1 MQTDRLV
8 VTKSRSMPQL
18 TIPGTRTLQMDPR
31 SSKRKPVM
39 QAHCSEQPVAVLN
52 SSKTGT
58 SVSEK
63 ENKTGQAIYQGA
75 ILLVILLFLLSFWS
89 C

>member
-1 MQTDRLV
+1 
-8 VTKSRSMPQL
+8 
-18 TIPGTRTLQMDPR
+18 
-31 SSKRKPVM
+31 M